1 MGAPIYVFAREKK
14 KYWEKYFKN
23 EMKYKEK
30 GGMKKSDSPR
40 VSRSIR
46 WLNIPIRHPQIH
58 FERGKRVGE
67 GNKKKFKIKK
77 NKVILGK
84 NT

>member
-1 MGAPIYVFAREKK
+1 
-14 KYWEKYFKN
+14 
-23 EMKYKEK
+23 MKYKEK

-67 GNKKKFKIKK
+67 GTKK
-77 NKVILGK
+77 NSKSRKIRSY
-84 NT
+84 